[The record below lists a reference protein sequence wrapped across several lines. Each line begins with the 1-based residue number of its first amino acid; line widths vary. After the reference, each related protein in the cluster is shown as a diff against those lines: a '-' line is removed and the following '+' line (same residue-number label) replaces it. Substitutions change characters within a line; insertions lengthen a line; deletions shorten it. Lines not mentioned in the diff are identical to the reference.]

1 VITSESS
8 NQFPWISIWRLAKP
22 HANYCVDIL
31 KACWL
36 RPAFA
41 ESYQLLRVN
50 QAKKLVAVH
59 VWNAPDKWHNW
70 PGSGCKPPPGEL
82 NVKIGSPHLACILVF
97 TILFI
102 LVGCCFTECFPLIAG
117 FSIVVHIRIHCYYFS
132 RVLASG
138 LPSAKFPPLAQTSS
152 YATALDQSLGCT
164 ADKSYV

>member
-1 VITSESS
+1 MFEMHLISGITDRG
-8 NQFPWISIWRLAKP
+8 QG
-22 HANYCVDIL
+22 ANL
-31 KACWL
+31 
-36 RPAFA
+36 
-41 ESYQLLRVN
+41 
-50 QAKKLVAVH
+50 
-59 VWNAPDKWHNW
+59 
-70 PGSGCKPPPGEL
+70 PPGEL

-102 LVGCCFTECFPLIAG
+102 LVGCCFSECFPLIAG